1 MKPFSHQR
9 TKRNTTFVTLLV
21 WLFAT
26 VSGMANACLLETPAK
41 HLHIALNYS
50 EQHPHSPASTGH
62 TATVDEH
69 DDDLDAS
76 RESCLK
82 ACDDGANAPVK
93 LQTGVDLTDPGLALF
108 VPTTWNA
115 TPSVASVPCGFDVL
129 RVPVVGPPLRVRYS
143 RLTL

>member
-50 EQHPHSPASTGH
+50 EHHPHSPASTGP

-76 RESCLK
+76 KESCLK

-93 LQTGVDLTDPGLALF
+93 LQTGVVYHYAVAMLLGLAAIMSWFMLGLGG
-108 VPTTWNA
+108 VT
-115 TPSVASVPCGFDVL
+115 
-129 RVPVVGPPLRVRYS
+129 
-143 RLTL
+143 